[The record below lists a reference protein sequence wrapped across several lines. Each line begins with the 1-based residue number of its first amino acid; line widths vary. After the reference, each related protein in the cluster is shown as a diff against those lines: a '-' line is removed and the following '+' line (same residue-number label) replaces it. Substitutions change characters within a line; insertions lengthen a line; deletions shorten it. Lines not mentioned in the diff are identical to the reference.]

1 MSGHG
6 TSFFESKTW
15 KNTMKYVYGLG
26 AAVVIMG
33 ALFKI
38 MHWPGA
44 SLMLIVGLSTEALI
58 FTLSVLEPIH
68 LDADWS
74 RVFPELADTEG
85 EGTEEIEHV
94 GLYDLIKSGNEEP
107 GAQADQLADKLQ
119 NAGIDNALI
128 GRLKDGM
135 SNLAENASSL
145 GSMSSATGATGEY
158 VSSLQNASAKLNE
171 LSSQYAASA
180 ESIAAIAGDGNN
192 FAPEMEKLSSNI
204 SALNNT
210 YELQLRS
217 SQEYINSMSSMQE
230 QQLASMSNMKDLQES
245 VKGVMNDLAE
255 SANDTQAYRQSMATL
270 SQNLSDLNNV
280 YGNMLKA
287 MRS

>member
-15 KNTMKYVYGLG
+15 KNIMKYVYGLG

-44 SLMLIVGLSTEALI
+44 SLMLIVGLSTEAVI
-58 FTLSVLEPIH
+58 FIMSVLEPVH

-85 EGTEEIEHV
+85 EGVEEVEGV
-94 GLYDLIKSGNEEP
+94 GLYDLIKAGSDEP
-107 GAQADQLADKLQ
+107 GSQADKLAEKL
-119 NAGIDNALI
+119 NDAGIDNALI
-128 GRLKDGM
+128 GKLKDGM
-135 SNLAENASSL
+135 SNLADNASSL

-158 VSSLQNASAKLNE
+158 VNSLQNASAKLNE
-171 LSSQYAASA
+171 LSDQYAASA
-180 ESIAAIAGDGNN
+180 ASIAAIAGEGNN
-192 FAPEMEKLSSNI
+192 FGPEMEKLSSNI

-210 YELQLRS
+210 YELQLKS
-217 SQEYINSMSSMQE
+217 SNEYLASMSSMQE
-230 QQLASMSNMKDLQES
+230 LQDSIKSVMSDLSASA
-245 VKGVMNDLAE
+245 G
-255 SANDTQAYRQSMATL
+255 DTQAYRENMATL

>member
-15 KNTMKYVYGLG
+15 KNIMKYVYGLG

-44 SLMLIVGLSTEALI
+44 SLMLIVGLSTEAVI
-58 FTLSVLEPIH
+58 FIMSVLEPVH

-85 EGTEEIEHV
+85 EGVEEVEGV
-94 GLYDLIKSGNEEP
+94 GLYDLIKAGNDEP
-107 GAQADQLADKLQ
+107 GSQADKLAEKL
-119 NAGIDNALI
+119 NDAGIDNALI

-135 SNLAENASSL
+135 SNLADNASSL
-145 GSMSSATGATGEY
+145 GSMSSATGATSEY

-171 LSSQYAASA
+171 LSDQYAASA
-180 ESIAAIAGDGNN
+180 ASIAAIAGEGNN
-192 FAPEMEKLSSNI
+192 FGPEMEKLSSNI
-204 SALNNT
+204 SDLNNT
-210 YELQLRS
+210 YELQLKS
-217 SQEYINSMSSMQE
+217 SNEYLASMSSMQE
-230 QQLASMSNMKDLQES
+230 LQDSIKSVMS
-245 VKGVMNDLAE
+245 DLAA
-255 SANDTQAYRQSMATL
+255 SAGDTQAYRENMATL

>member
-15 KNTMKYVYGLG
+15 KNIMKYVYGLG

-44 SLMLIVGLSTEALI
+44 SLMLIVGLSTEAVI
-58 FTLSVLEPIH
+58 FIMSVLEPVH

-85 EGTEEIEHV
+85 EGVEEVEGV
-94 GLYDLIKSGNEEP
+94 GLYDLIKAGSDEP
-107 GAQADQLADKLQ
+107 GSQADKLAEKL
-119 NAGIDNALI
+119 NDAGIDNALI
-128 GRLKDGM
+128 GRLKYGM
-135 SNLAENASSL
+135 SNLADNASSL

-158 VSSLQNASAKLNE
+158 VSSLQNASVKLNE
-171 LSSQYAASA
+171 LSDQYAASA
-180 ESIAAIAGDGNN
+180 ASIAAIAGEGNN
-192 FAPEMEKLSSNI
+192 FGPEMEKLSSNI

-210 YELQLRS
+210 YELQLKS
-217 SQEYINSMSSMQE
+217 SNEYLASMSSMQE
-230 QQLASMSNMKDLQES
+230 LQDSIKSVMS
-245 VKGVMNDLAE
+245 DLAA
-255 SANDTQAYRQSMATL
+255 SAGDTQSYRENMATL

>member
-15 KNTMKYVYGLG
+15 KNIMKYVYGLG

-44 SLMLIVGLSTEALI
+44 SLMLIVGLSTEAVI
-58 FTLSVLEPIH
+58 FIMSVMEPVH

-74 RVFPELADTEG
+74 RVFPELANTEG
-85 EGTEEIEHV
+85 EGTEDIEGV
-94 GLYDLIKSGNEEP
+94 GLYDLIKAGSDEP
-107 GAQADQLADKLQ
+107 GSQADKLAEKLTD
-119 NAGIDNALI
+119 AGIDNALI

-171 LSSQYAASA
+171 LSDQYAASA
-180 ESIAAIAGDGNN
+180 ESIAAIAGEGNN
-192 FAPEMEKLSSNI
+192 FGPEMEKLSSNI

-210 YELQLRS
+210 YELQLKS
-217 SQEYINSMSSMQE
+217 SNEYLSSMANMQE
-230 QQLASMSNMKDLQES
+230 LQES
-245 VKGVMNDLAE
+245 IKSVMGDLAA
-255 SANDTQAYRQSMATL
+255 SAGDTQAYRENMATL

>member
-6 TSFFESKTW
+6 TSFFESKSW
-15 KNTMKYVYGLG
+15 KNIMKYVYGLG

-44 SLMLIVGLSTEALI
+44 SEMLIVGLSTEALI
-58 FTLSVLEPIH
+58 FCMSVMEPIH

-74 RVFPELADTEG
+74 RVFPELANTEG
-85 EGTEEIEHV
+85 EGTEDIDQV
-94 GLYDLIKSGNEEP
+94 GLYDLIKAGSEEP
-107 GAQADQLADKLQ
+107 GSQADKLAEKL
-119 NAGIDNALI
+119 NDAGIDNTLI

-171 LSSQYAASA
+171 LSEQYSASA
-180 ESIAAIAGDGNN
+180 NSIAAIAGEGTN

-210 YELQLRS
+210 YELQLKS
-217 SQEYINSMSSMQE
+217 SNEYISSMADMQG
-230 QQLASMSNMKDLQES
+230 LQES
-245 VKGVMNDLAE
+245 IKSVMGDLAA
-255 SANDTQAYRQSMATL
+255 SAGDTQAYRESMATL

>member
-15 KNTMKYVYGLG
+15 KNIMKYVYGLG

-44 SLMLIVGLSTEALI
+44 SLMLIVGLSTEAVI
-58 FTLSVLEPIH
+58 FIMSVLEPVH

-85 EGTEEIEHV
+85 EGVEEVEGV
-94 GLYDLIKSGNEEP
+94 GLYDLIKAGSDEP
-107 GAQADQLADKLQ
+107 GSQADKLAEKL
-119 NAGIDNALI
+119 NDAGIDNALI

-135 SNLAENASSL
+135 SNLADNASSL

-158 VSSLQNASAKLNE
+158 VSSLQNASVKLNE
-171 LSSQYAASA
+171 LSDQYAASA
-180 ESIAAIAGDGNN
+180 ASIAAIAGEGNN
-192 FAPEMEKLSSNI
+192 FGPEMEKLSSNI

-210 YELQLRS
+210 YELQLKS
-217 SQEYINSMSSMQE
+217 SNEY
-230 QQLASMSNMKDLQES
+230 LASMSNMQELQDSIKS
-245 VKGVMNDLAE
+245 VMSDLAA
-255 SANDTQAYRQSMATL
+255 SAGDTQSYRENMATL